1 MIIHTPTTEA
11 QACFVVKSVV
21 ASGIPLAIRGGGT
34 RSGLGRPSQAAS
46 TLSSAGLTGITLYE
60 PAEMV
65 IGARAGTPL
74 SLVQETLA
82 ERGQMLP
89 FEPMDHRLLLG
100 TEGEPTIGAVAAGN
114 ISGPRRINAGA
125 ARDSLIG
132 IRLING
138 RGEAIK
144 SGGRVMK
151 NVTGL
156 DLVKLVAGSFGTL
169 GFLTEVVF
177 RVLPKPERVVTLVW
191 RGLPD
196 EAAVALLSTALGS
209 PFEPFAAA
217 HLPAGIGARAFSSE
231 VDTGSPATNAKRL
244 REENAS
250 KQGAGAVERS
260 NWIGN
265 GSSEAR
271 TLLRLENFSA
281 SIDYRSAE
289 LAALLTAHGAPE
301 MLEGAD
307 SEALWQDVR
316 DAGFFAGTQ
325 EAVWRLSLAPTNGPR
340 ATAAIANVLPQ
351 ARWFYDWGGGLVW
364 LAVPDADDAGAAAIR
379 AAIRPLG
386 GHATLV
392 RAPDAIRASVPV
404 FEPLAEPL
412 LRVTAGIKT
421 SFDPAGIFEPGRMYA
436 GI

>member
-1 MIIHTPTTEA
+1 MITHTPTTEA
-11 QACFVVKSVV
+11 QASAFI
-21 ASGIPLAIRGGGT
+21 ASSFGNRTPIILRGGGT
-34 RSGLGRPSQAAS
+34 RAGLGRPAQAES

-65 IGARAGTPL
+65 IAARAGTPVAL
-74 SLVQETLA
+74 IQEALA

-89 FEPMDHRLLLG
+89 FEPMDHRALYS
-100 TEGEPTIGAVAAGN
+100 TEGESTIGAVAVCN

-156 DLVKLVAGSFGTL
+156 DLVKLVAGSYGTL
-169 GFLTEVVF
+169 GFLTEVTF
-177 RVLPKPERVVTLVW
+177 RVLPKPERIATLAW
-191 RGLPD
+191 QGFAD
-196 EAAVALLSTALGS
+196 DAAISLLSTALGS
-209 PFEPFAAA
+209 PFEPMAAA
-217 HLPAGIGARAFSSE
+217 HVPAGVGGE
-231 VDTGSPATNAKRL
+231 
-244 REENAS
+244 
-250 KQGAGAVERS
+250 
-260 NWIGN
+260 
-265 GSSEAR
+265 EAR
-271 TLLRLENFSA
+271 TFLRLENFAA
-281 SIDYRSAE
+281 SVDYRGRALTE
-289 LAALLTAHGAPE
+289 LFSQHGEPVVV
-301 MLEGAD
+301 EGDA
-307 SEALWQDVR
+307 SVALWADIR
-316 DAGFFAGTQ
+316 DAAFFVGTQ

-340 ATAAIANVLPQ
+340 ATAAIARVLPQ

-364 LAVPDADDAGAAAIR
+364 LAAPPEGDAGAAAIR
-379 AAIRPLG
+379 AALKPLG

-392 RAPDAIRASVPV
+392 RAPDAVRASVGV
-404 FEPLAEPL
+404 FQPLAEPL
-412 LRVTAGIKT
+412 MRVTAGIKK